1 MGYEGLFIMLIS
13 ILYNKKII
21 IYLIYSFKINKKQ
34 KIIKFK

>member
-21 IYLIYSFKINKKQ
+21 IYLIYSFKIKMWLEV
-34 KIIKFK
+34 I